1 MWRRMAAWATRVWRA
16 RATYTATGPP
26 RVESVDSVAF
36 RAGITIDEREA
47 EEMQRMLD
55 HINAAAARRRA
66 S

>member
-1 MWRRMAAWATRVWRA
+1 
-16 RATYTATGPP
+16 
-26 RVESVDSVAF
+26 VESVDSVAF

-55 HINAAAARRRA
+55 HINAAAARGRA